1 MMENVL
7 RATTSATTLSQALSA
22 IAAETVRMS
31 QSTMTNVSRK
41 QHLTKFTSGVE
52 TVISAL

>member
-31 QSTMTNVSRK
+31 QSTMTSVSRK
-41 QHLTKFTSGVE
+41 KHSTRFISGVE
-52 TVISAL
+52 TAISVP